1 MCLMWRRA
9 AFILGTCLALA
20 VLGAFASQGSPPAA
34 LPVITQPDDPTQ
46 PYYIVAIDY
55 HFHNAHPTF
64 PLGFDRKVIFESDA
78 LNVHNVTIPAI
89 GYSKDLPVGAR
100 IVIPHIGSLLGEPGR
115 YTFYC
120 KYHVDRGM
128 AGVIVIAG

>member
-1 MCLMWRRA
+1 MWRRA
-9 AFILGTCLALA
+9 ALILTTCLALA
-20 VLGAFASQGSPPAA
+20 VLGAFASHGSPPGP

-46 PYYIVAIDY
+46 PYFIVAIDY
-55 HFHNAHPTF
+55 HFHNAHPTI
-64 PLGFDRKVIFESDA
+64 PLGVDRKVIFESDA
-78 LNVHNVTIPAI
+78 LNLHNVTIPAI
-89 GYSKDLPVGAR
+89 GYSKDLPVGDR

-120 KYHVDRGM
+120 SYHVDRGM